1 VEREEA
7 LALEAR
13 RKVYA
18 LVRDE
23 PGLHLRELERRLAMP
38 LSTLRHHLRFL
49 EEKGLVDAVEDRNQ
63 KRWFT
68 RLPVGREGRPLIAAL
83 RQKALRRVVLVLLE
97 RGGQATY
104 RDLLATLGLPPS
116 TLGVHL
122 AELGRRGV
130 VEREAHG
137 RESRYRLADPSAV
150 VRTLHTYRASFLD
163 ALVDHLLDAVYQEEP
178 ETDGRGG

>member
-1 VEREEA
+1 M

-23 PGLHLRELERRLAMP
+23 PGLHLRELERRLGMP

-49 EEKGLVDAVEDRNQ
+49 EEHGLVDAVEDRNQ

-83 RQKALRRVVLVLLE
+83 RQAALRRVVLVLLE
-97 RGGQATY
+97 RGGEASYQ
-104 RDLLATLGLPPS
+104 DLLAALALPPS

-122 AELGRRGV
+122 SELARRGV
-130 VEREAHG
+130 VERESQG
-137 RESRYRLADPSAV
+137 RASRYRLVDAPTV

-163 ALVDHLLDAVYQEEP
+163 ALVDHLLAAVYQEDEAEP
-178 ETDGRGG
+178 APRGREG